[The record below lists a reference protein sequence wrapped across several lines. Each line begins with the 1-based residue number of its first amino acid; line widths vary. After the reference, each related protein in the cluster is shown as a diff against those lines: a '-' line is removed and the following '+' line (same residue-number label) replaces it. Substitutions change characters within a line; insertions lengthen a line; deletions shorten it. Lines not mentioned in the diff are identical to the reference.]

1 MPILTASLGPNSP
14 PLLGEEM
21 GEEPPIAMK
30 KARGEWPELDEL
42 DIVVTPDY
50 SPVDSPL
57 IGPSDPL

>member
-1 MPILTASLGPNSP
+1 MPILTASPGPDSP
-14 PLLGEEM
+14 PWLGEEM
-21 GEEPPIAMK
+21 GEELLIVME